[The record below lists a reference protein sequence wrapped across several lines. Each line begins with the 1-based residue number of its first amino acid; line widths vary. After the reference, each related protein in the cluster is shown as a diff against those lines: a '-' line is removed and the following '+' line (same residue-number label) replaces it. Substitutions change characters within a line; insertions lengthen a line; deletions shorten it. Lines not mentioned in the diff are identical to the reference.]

1 MCGILGWIL
10 EKRRCES
17 PETLAR
23 LTDMMVHRGPDGSG
37 FWLGNTP
44 DERHQVGLGHRR
56 LSIIDL
62 AGGVQPM
69 ASADGRLL
77 LTYNGE
83 IYNYVELRDELRAL
97 GHTFQT
103 ESDTEVLIEAFR
115 AWDTGALARFRGMFA
130 FAIYDTVTGRMV
142 FGRDQFGKKPLFFAR
157 YDGAL
162 VFASEI
168 PPLITFPG
176 ANRSFNYD
184 ALGHY
189 MLNRF
194 VPGPLTFFTAVTKLQ
209 PGHFAVWEKGR
220 LEATRYFSP
229 PLARSPVPDIRS
241 LDAASEMLSTTF
253 DEAVRIRMRSD
264 VPYGAFLSGGI
275 DSSSVV
281 GTMTRHSSTP
291 IRTFSVGFEEA
302 QYSELAHARLVAEHF
317 QTSHTELVVSPQGFM
332 DHWPQAVEHRGAPVS
347 EPADIPILMLSYLA
361 RDSVK
366 MVLTGEGSDEFMGGY
381 PKHRADPLVSAY
393 HRLMPNFLHSAVI
406 APLIQALPYSMRR
419 LKVLA
424 AAASERDHVDRMRIW
439 FGAVPAARLPEF
451 LARKVGRRPP
461 DPYPFSLESRSGLR
475 RILFF
480 DQTSWL
486 PDNLLE
492 RGDRMMMAGSIE
504 GRMPFM
510 DTELAA
516 LTARFADD
524 LLIGGKGGKT
534 VLRAAM
540 AKVLP
545 APILERKKVGF
556 QVPFGD
562 WIRGAHS
569 DHILDL
575 LTGPQSTVARLCKPE
590 TLQRLISEHMNHR
603 QNHQSILWSF
613 ANLEMFI
620 RTFRPTGI

>member
-1 MCGILGWIL
+1 M
-10 EKRRCES
+10 
-17 PETLAR
+17 
-23 LTDMMVHRGPDGSG
+23 LTHRGPDGSG
-37 FWLGNTP
+37 TWLGVTP
-44 DERHQVGLGHRR
+44 DGRFQVGLGHRR
-56 LSIIDL
+56 LSIIDI
-62 AGGVQPM
+62 AGGLQPM
-69 ASADGRLL
+69 ASADGRYL

-83 IYNYVELRDELRAL
+83 IYNYVELRDALRAK
-97 GHTFQT
+97 GHVFHT
-103 ESDTEVLIEAFR
+103 ESDTEVLLEAFR
-115 AWDTGALARFRGMFA
+115 AWDTDALPRLRGMFA
-130 FAIYDTVTGRMV
+130 FAIHDTTTGRTV

-157 YDGAL
+157 FDGAL

-168 PPLITFPG
+168 PPLIAFPG
-176 ANRSFNYD
+176 ADRTFSYD
-184 ALGHY
+184 ALGQY

-209 PGHFAVWEKGR
+209 PGHFAVWQDGR
-220 LEATRYFSP
+220 LDATRYFSP
-229 PLARSPVPDIRS
+229 PLARSPVADIHS
-241 LDAASEMLSTTF
+241 LDAAAEMLSATF
-253 DEAVRIRMRSD
+253 DDAVRIRMRSD

-275 DSSSVV
+275 DSSAVV
-281 GTMTRHSSTP
+281 GTMTRHSATP

-302 QYSELAHARLVAEHF
+302 QYSELAHARLVADHF
-317 QTSHTELVVSPQGFM
+317 GTAHTELVVTPEGFM
-332 DHWPQAVEHRGAPVS
+332 DNWPRAVEHRGAPVS
-347 EPADIPILMLSYLA
+347 EPADIPILMLSRLA

-381 PKHRADPLVSAY
+381 PKHRADPLVAAY
-393 HRLMPNFLHSAVI
+393 HRLVPDALHSAVI

-419 LKVLA
+419 IKVLA
-424 AAASERDHVDRMRIW
+424 AAAGERDHADRMRIW
-439 FGAVPAARLPEF
+439 FGAVSARRLPEF
-451 LARKVGRRPP
+451 LRRKVGQRLP
-461 DPYPFSLESRSGLR
+461 DPYPFSLESRSALR

-540 AKVLP
+540 ADVVP
-545 APILERKKVGF
+545 AQILERRKVGF

-569 DHILDL
+569 EHILDL
-575 LTGPQSTVARLCKPE
+575 LSGPQSTVARLCKPE
-590 TLQRLISEHMNHR
+590 TLQRLISEHMNQR
-603 QNHQSILWSF
+603 QNHQRLLWSF
-613 ANLEMFI
+613 ANLEMFM